1 MIIASDN
8 KNDDDDN
15 NDDDDD
21 GKDNDN
27 DEDDDDDD
35 DNDDDW
41 LLCCNCNIS
50 LNLATWSNNNLIISS
65 LDFNYFHRKYTS
77 SRTWAVDILES
88 SVWESTSF
96 LNESNDSSLNA
107 LTSVKNVFFF
117 QWIKI
122 FYQIFFKILVTK
134 FKKLKANMEKII
146 KYTKRVE

>member
-8 KNDDDDN
+8 ENDDDDN
-15 NDDDDD
+15 NDDNDD

-27 DEDDDDDD
+27 DEDNYDDD

-50 LNLATWSNNNLIISS
+50 LNLATWSSNNLIISS

-77 SRTWAVDILES
+77 SRTRAVDILES

-96 LNESNDSSLNA
+96 SNKSNYLSLNT

-117 QWIKI
+117 
-122 FYQIFFKILVTK
+122 
-134 FKKLKANMEKII
+134 N
-146 KYTKRVE
+146 